1 MNFYNRGI
9 CIIFIFVKSIQANRG
24 KPFAFKA
31 FCGCLFPRFR
41 IPVRP
46 CPPPQPRLPSVS
58 LRGAK
63 RRGNPSSS
71 PPQPRLPSVS
81 LRGRRLHHSPRSCH
95 CEAADSTTALD
106 LVIARSEATWQSVL
120 LPAAASA
127 SLRVI
132 ARPRTPP
139 QLSILSLRGAK
150 RRGNPSPP
158 RRSLGSPPCHC
169 EVAAVG
175 DEGALR
181 MRALRLPVGA
191 KRRGNPSPPQRSLQ
205 QNRSCPRRADVGIR
219 PYGWMR
225 NSRRAE
231 GSPPYGGVRN
241 SRRAEGSPPLR
252 RGAEFAAG

>member
-106 LVIARSEATWQSVL
+106 LVIARSEATWQSVSSPPQPW
-120 LPAAASA
+120 LPSV
-127 SLRVI
+127 SLRS
-132 ARPRTPP
+132 RSRW
-139 QLSILSLRGAK
+139 R
-150 RRGNPSPP
+150 
-158 RRSLGSPPCHC
+158 RRSLTDAGSPLAGRSEATWQSVSSPAQL
-169 EVAAVG
+169 AAKSK
-175 DEGALR
+175 
-181 MRALRLPVGA
+181 LPA
-191 KRRGNPSPPQRSLQ
+191 S
-205 QNRSCPRRADVGIR
+205 
-219 PYGWMR
+219 
-225 NSRRAE
+225 
-231 GSPPYGGVRN
+231 GGC
-241 SRRAEGSPPLR
+241 GHPPLR
-252 RGAEFAAG
+252 MDAEFAAG